1 MSDIKRLSVNI
12 LSRMIPCVHIHDDGQ
27 SLTLTSLTIQ
37 KREDTKDDDTFLTS
51 EQFLSLVS
59 QPSEKNANLND
70 TDYIS
75 YHESCDNLL
84 INYKDFPGV
93 ILEIFEKF
101 DAVLKIRMKM
111 TFKFISPVSK
121 EYNWVGFMHYFF
133 QDNIFSSLTNEPSN
147 MIMGSMK
154 LLNFS
159 NVKLKVAERHYPL
172 FPSVILKIPGN
183 NKIPNLNDCDV
194 IVFHPYPGYYCN
206 LQLNQIS
213 YKDFIA
219 SNYSDIIID
228 TEVLKLL
235 KNSELE
241 FEKKHPIGQNTA
253 ATILGSPST

>member
-1 MSDIKRLSVNI
+1 MSDVKRLSVNI
-12 LSRMIPCVHIHDDGQ
+12 LSRVIPCIHIDDDGQ

-37 KREDTKDDDTFLTS
+37 KREETKDDDTFLTS

-59 QPSEKNANLND
+59 QPAEKNANLND

-75 YHESCDNLL
+75 YYESCDNLL

-93 ILEIFEKF
+93 IREIFEKF

-111 TFKFISPVSK
+111 TFKFVGPVSK

-159 NVKLKVAERHYPL
+159 NVELKVAEGAYPL
-172 FPSVILKIPGN
+172 FPSVIIKIPGN
-183 NKIPNLNDCDV
+183 NQIPNLNECDLV
-194 IVFHPYPGYYCN
+194 VFHSDPGYYCN
-206 LQLNQIS
+206 LQLGQIS
-213 YKDFIA
+213 YKEFRET
-219 SNYSDIIID
+219 NYSDIVID
-228 TEVLKLL
+228 TEVLELL
-235 KNSELE
+235 KKAELK
-241 FEKKHPIGQNTA
+241 FEKKHSIAQNTA
-253 ATILGSPST
+253 STILGSPST